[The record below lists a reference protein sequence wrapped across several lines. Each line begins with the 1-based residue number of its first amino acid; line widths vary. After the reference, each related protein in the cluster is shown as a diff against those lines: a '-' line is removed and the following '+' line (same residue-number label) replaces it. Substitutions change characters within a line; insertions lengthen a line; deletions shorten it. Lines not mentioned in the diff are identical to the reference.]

1 MSLEETTVNGTIH
14 GKTIELEHE
23 LGLADGQVVT
33 LTVKPAH
40 ALPADY
46 EAIVRRLSGA
56 WADEGEDL
64 DEYLRDCRR
73 ERPDERPGLEP

>member
-14 GKTIELEHE
+14 GKTIELEHD
-23 LGLADGQVVT
+23 LGLADGQEVT
-33 LTVKPAH
+33 LIVKPAQ

-56 WADEGEDL
+56 WADEGDDF

-73 ERPDERPGLEP
+73 ERSNERPELEP